1 MAAITAALIAAAATV
16 AATATTIGV
25 QRSDARDARIDQSHR
40 MGQARQDA
48 ADAQTQQQV
57 TMAARAARQRQLSMS
72 GGGYGS
78 TIQTSPLGL
87 SGGTADAQKTKLGE

>member
-40 MGQARQDA
+40 LDKAKQDA

-57 TMAARAARQRQLSMS
+57 TLAARAARARQMS
-72 GGGYGS
+72 LAGGGYDS
-78 TIQTSPLGL
+78 TVNTSPLGL
-87 SGGTADAQKTKLGE
+87 SAGGAAPKDKLGA